1 MDSIISQLDLYFG
14 KKAPQLPAG
23 VKEAIVKYSPYLI
36 IISLVFLAI
45 SLVSL
50 LGIVTG
56 YGGLIVAGLVGG
68 MTRIWISLIVAII
81 AGIIQLMALPGLF
94 KRASKSWTLLLYAQ
108 VVMLIGNILST
119 DIVGFI
125 ISAVVGFYILFQIR
139 ALYNG
144 VVPAAPAA
152 PTMGSNPPVPPTV

>member
-1 MDSIISQLDLYFG
+1 MNALIAQLDLYFG

-36 IISLVFLAI
+36 IISLIFLVI
-45 SLVSL
+45 SLMSL
-50 LGIVTG
+50 FA
-56 YGGLIVAGLVGG
+56 IVAGYGALFAAGIAGG
-68 MTRIWISLIVAII
+68 MTRIWISLIIAVT

-94 KRASKSWTLLLYAQ
+94 KRTPKSWTLIFYAE
-108 VVMLIGNILST
+108 VVMLIGNILSI

-125 ISAVVGFYILFQIR
+125 VSAIVGFYILFQIM

-144 VVPAAPAA
+144 VVPASPASPA
-152 PTMGSNPPVPPTV
+152 SPTTPLTP

>member
-1 MDSIISQLDLYFG
+1 MNSIIAQLDLYFG

-36 IISLVFLAI
+36 IISLIFLVAAI
-45 SLVSL
+45 LPLLSL
-50 LGIVTG
+50 LSGFAAF
-56 YGGLIVAGLVGG
+56 VAVGAVGG
-68 MTRIWISLIVAII
+68 VARIWISLAVAVI

-94 KRASKSWTLLLYAQ
+94 KRTPKSWTLLFYAEL
-108 VVMLIGNILST
+108 VMLLGNILSL
-119 DIVGFI
+119 DVVGFI

-144 VVPAAPAA
+144 VVPAAPTLGA
-152 PTMGSNPPVPPTV
+152 NPPVPPITQ